1 MPKSYANDILPRLGE
16 IQKWAE
22 NGSTD
27 REIFTALDVSS
38 SSFYKWKAEHDEFR
52 LAVESGRKVAIN
64 EIENAL
70 YKRAVGFKESCQK
83 GMKIRRVK
91 YSNGKKELE
100 ADDVKQYTEET
111 YYPPDPASAIFLLKN
126 WARDKKYANDPQ
138 LIELRKQAM
147 NLEID
152 EDDDPHA
159 D

>member
-1 MPKSYANDILPRLGE
+1 MSKNYERDIFPIIDKVRE
-16 IQKWAE
+16 IAE

-27 REIFTALDVSS
+27 REICKALDISS
-38 SSFYKWKAEHDEFR
+38 STFYMWKERHSEFKK
-52 LAVESGRKVAIN
+52 AVESGRKICIN

-83 GMKIRRVK
+83 GMKIRSVK

>member
-1 MPKSYANDILPRLGE
+1 MPKSYANDILPHLEE
-16 IQKWAE
+16 IQTWAE

-27 REIFTALDVSS
+27 REIFTALGVGS
-38 SSFYKWKAEHDEFR
+38 SSFYRWKSEHEEFR
-52 LAVESGRKVAIN
+52 IAVESGRKVAIN

>member
-1 MPKSYANDILPRLGE
+1 MPADSYKE
-16 IQKWAE
+16 IVKQLDKIRELAE

-27 REIFTALDVSS
+27 KELIKALGISS
-38 SSFYKWKAEHDEFR
+38 STFYRLKQEHDDFKET
-52 LAVESGRKVAIN
+52 VESGRKIAIN

-70 YKRAVGFKESCQK
+70 FKRAVGFKESCQK

-152 EDDDPHA
+152 EEDDPHA

>member
-1 MPKSYANDILPRLGE
+1 MPADSYKE
-16 IQKWAE
+16 IVKQLDKIRELAE

-27 REIFTALDVSS
+27 KELIKALGISS
-38 SSFYKWKAEHDEFR
+38 STFYRLKQEHDDFKET
-52 LAVESGRKVAIN
+52 VESGRKIAIN

-70 YKRAVGFKESCQK
+70 FKRAVGFKESCQK

-147 NLEID
+147 NLEVD